1 MVGKI
6 KFQTFISWSIDWMS
20 WGNDPFWLIFSTELK
35 PPTSFVPDFFQHFGN
50 MNQYTQKIYKRF
62 PSFFQRM
69 ELLNCVINK
78 KKMFDMKYLKILF
91 WKLKKK
97 ARKCSQLGR
106 SSFFRPGPE
115 NLSRNPMNDPW
126 HCCMYQLICHK
137 IQPFILSKIEWDL
150 TNWPLSK
157 LLGLLNTRVEGSIQ
171 WVLLE
176 ISWIHVGKYYQ
187 SQRSVMGIWRCSTWN
202 PDFLGGEIRPLV
214 FGGMYPVILEDK
226 FVELPCLWTSVS
238 LTYYLLAEHK
248 QFHCRVFH
256 PFPIN
261 TGNVV
266 TPSR

>member
-1 MVGKI
+1 
-6 KFQTFISWSIDWMS
+6 MS

-35 PPTSFVPDFFQHFGN
+35 PPTSFVPDFLKHFGN

-62 PSFFQRM
+62 DSQHFFKEWNCWM
-69 ELLNCVINK
+69 LLLIGKDVFYEIPQDSQK
-78 KKMFDMKYLKILF
+78 KT
-91 WKLKKK
+91 
-97 ARKCSQLGR
+97 RKCSQLGPVH
-106 SSFFRPGPE
+106 FFTAQGLESPE
-115 NLSRNPMNDPW
+115 NLRRNPMNDPW
-126 HCCMYQLICHK
+126 HCCIYQLICHE

-150 TNWPLSK
+150 TNGPLSK
-157 LLGLLNTRVEGSIQ
+157 SLGLLNTRVEGSIQ

-202 PDFLGGEIRPLV
+202 PDFLGGEIWPLV

-238 LTYYLLAEHK
+238 LTYYLSAEHK